1 MRRKTLWTVV
11 GLVAIVLVV
20 VAAGACFRRGHDW
33 HRRGWHHGG
42 PLSYVAR
49 ELKLSGTQI
58 SQVRSIWGEERP
70 TVAALLKS
78 MDDGAHQMADATAG
92 GKFDEEKIHA
102 IAAAEGDAFAGLMV
116 EKEHFQERIY
126 SAVLNEEQRQSA
138 DRLQR
143 RGLDRLDHVVA
154 RLQRQSQ

>member
-1 MRRKTLWTVV
+1 MKRKTLWTVV
-11 GLVAIVLVV
+11 GLVLIAVV
-20 VAAGACFRRGHDW
+20 VLAAGACFRRGHGW
-33 HRRGWHHGG
+33 HGRRWHHGG

-49 ELKLSGTQI
+49 ELKLSGAQI

-70 TVAALLKS
+70 VVAALLKS

-92 GKFDEEKIHA
+92 GKFDEGKIHA

-116 EKEHFQERIY
+116 EKEHFKERIY

-138 DRLQR
+138 DRLQQ
-143 RGLDRLDHVVA
+143 RGLDRLDRA
-154 RLQRQSQ
+154 ISRLQKQSQ